1 MAVKQKEL
9 DLYDLYRLA
18 KEEKMIGIFG
28 VDSESQRLKA
38 KKELEE
44 FVKPNSFL
52 MSLVS
57 ICNEKVN
64 DLMLIML
71 HIEESDFLF
80 SILLNFKGRNHVFNI
95 HKESIVHWRANAGW
109 ENVTKID
116 LSSPLVSAVID
127 KWFCGKVEVEHI
139 DASDEKQTYLIS
151 WKSENNL
158 NKGKVKRDK
167 IGVKGL
173 LGLAKDEY
181 YVGIMD
187 PDGLIDPD
195 MKEVNL
201 QDLKYFKDSCK
212 LVQSLEE
219 LYGKITSI
227 FLYPKEFIGITILT
241 KEGIGE
247 LSVYSQGYAQSVNGE
262 EVRIN
267 YLTDDYSKYQN
278 GDYKMF
284 IAIEGIKGE
293 EGYIEC

>member
-52 MSLVS
+52 MGLVS

-127 KWFCGKVEVEHI
+127 
-139 DASDEKQTYLIS
+139 
-151 WKSENNL
+151 
-158 NKGKVKRDK
+158 
-167 IGVKGL
+167 
-173 LGLAKDEY
+173 
-181 YVGIMD
+181 
-187 PDGLIDPD
+187 
-195 MKEVNL
+195 
-201 QDLKYFKDSCK
+201 
-212 LVQSLEE
+212 
-219 LYGKITSI
+219 
-227 FLYPKEFIGITILT
+227 
-241 KEGIGE
+241 
-247 LSVYSQGYAQSVNGE
+247 
-262 EVRIN
+262 
-267 YLTDDYSKYQN
+267 
-278 GDYKMF
+278 
-284 IAIEGIKGE
+284 
-293 EGYIEC
+293 